1 MPRTGF
7 VYHPH
12 TTLHRTGSGHPECPE
27 RLQSIVRRLEECGA
41 LDDAE
46 RHEPAAAKV
55 EHIAAIHADT
65 YIQRVEAAC
74 RDGQTSIDSGDTTIS
89 ADSYEA
95 ALLAAGGVLDA
106 VDRLIDGRWKNA
118 FVACRPP
125 GHHAEQ
131 DLAMGF
137 CLFNNV
143 AVAAAYLRRHHGIDR
158 VAILDWD
165 VHHGNGTQHTFE
177 ADPAV
182 HYTSLHQWPLYPGTG
197 RADERGVDEGTGAT
211 LNCLMAPGQGD
222 DDYRRVLEE
231 QVLPELDRFAPQVIL
246 ISAGFDAHEAD
257 PLSATRVT
265 EAGYREMT
273 RLVTALATQHT
284 GGRLLSVLEGGYD
297 LEALAASVQVH
308 VEALLEAPA
317 S

>member
-12 TTLHRTGSGHPECPE
+12 ATRHRTGPGHPECAG
-27 RLQSIVRRLEECGA
+27 RLQAIIERLEECGA

-46 RHEPAAAKV
+46 RHEPAPAAV
-55 EHIAAIHADT
+55 DQIAAIHAET
-65 YIQRVEAAC
+65 YIRHVEKAC
-74 RDGQTSIDSGDTTIS
+74 REGASMVDTEDTAIS
-89 ADSYEA
+89 ADSYSA
-95 ALLAAGGVLDA
+95 ALLAAGGALDA
-106 VDRLIDGRWKNA
+106 VDRLMDGRWQNA

-125 GHHAEQ
+125 GHHAER

-143 AVAAAYLRRHHGIDR
+143 AVAAAYLRQHHDVER

-165 VHHGNGTQHTFE
+165 VHHGNGTQHAFE

-197 RADERGVDEGTGAT
+197 RADERGIEAGRGAT

-222 DDYRRVLEE
+222 DDYRRVIEE
-231 QVLPELDRFAPQVIL
+231 QVLPELDRFAPQVML
-246 ISAGFDAHEAD
+246 ISAGFDAHQAD

-265 EAGYREMT
+265 ETGYLEMT
-273 RLVTALATQHT
+273 RLVTALAAQHA
-284 GGRLLSVLEGGYD
+284 GGRVLSLLEGGYD
-297 LEALAASVQVH
+297 LDALAASVQIH
-308 VEALLEAPA
+308 VESLLDAPA
-317 S
+317 G